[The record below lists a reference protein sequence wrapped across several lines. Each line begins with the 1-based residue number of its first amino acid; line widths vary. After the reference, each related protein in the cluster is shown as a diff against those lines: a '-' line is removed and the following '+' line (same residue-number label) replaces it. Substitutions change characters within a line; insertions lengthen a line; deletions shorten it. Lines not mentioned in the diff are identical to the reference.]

1 MNVQINV
8 DMTPEEMRRLMGLPD
23 VSDFN
28 KEIMAHMSKRIQD
41 GIDDPVS
48 FFRSSVMGNSDAFR
62 NWMNLFTMGG
72 SKAAE

>member
-8 DMTPEEMRRLMGLPD
+8 DITPEEMRRLMGLPD

-48 FFRSSVMGNSDAFR
+48 FFRSSVMGNSDAVR

-72 SKAAE
+72 NKAAE